1 MWWWYIITLRKADL
15 SVGTNAST
23 SWNPDCRWVFRSLF
37 GKFGPLNNLVPW
49 AFPLKNGWGRV
60 GTRLSAELCVI
71 VIVFFLPYP
80 VKFYFIYL
88 VQSLARSHWPL
99 WRKTFCTAAPL
110 PSKEKWIG
118 ERGLSSFL
126 CFCFVCLFVCFYQ
139 LFRERLSEKVHA
151 TIAKSIVGGFE
162 FLVVSKK
169 LERMAGEAMGIY
181 LWLLMESN
189 KSRFDNYSRQ
199 EECIDHIPY
208 YLSGLSRALFPD
220 NLSRNSW
227 IPKP

>member
-1 MWWWYIITLRKADL
+1 M
-15 SVGTNAST
+15 
-23 SWNPDCRWVFRSLF
+23 FHSLF
-37 GKFGPLNNLVPW
+37 GKVGPLNNLVPR

-80 VKFYFIYL
+80 VKFYLIYL
-88 VQSLARSHWPL
+88 VQSFARSHWPL
-99 WRKTFCTAAPL
+99 WRNAVCTAAPL

-118 ERGLSSFL
+118 ERDCLLFFVFVL
-126 CFCFVCLFVCFYQ
+126 FVCLF
-139 LFRERLSEKVHA
+139 LSAISRKVVGKSARDNPEKYCGWFWVPCCP
-151 TIAKSIVGGFE
+151 
-162 FLVVSKK
+162 KK

-181 LWLLMESN
+181 LWVLMESN

-208 YLSGLSRALFPD
+208 YLSGLSRARFPD
-220 NLSRNSW
+220 NLSPNSC
-227 IPKP
+227 IPKPQILSNRGG

>member
-37 GKFGPLNNLVPW
+37 GKFGPLNNLVPR

-88 VQSLARSHWPL
+88 VQSFARSHWPL
-99 WRKTFCTAAPL
+99 WRNDVCTAAPL

-118 ERGLSSFL
+118 ERNCPLFFVFVL
-126 CFCFVCLFVCFYQ
+126 LVCLFVCFYQ

-151 TIAKSIVGGFE
+151 TIPKSIVGGFE
-162 FLVVSKK
+162 FPIVPKNLKEWQEMPWTYVC
-169 LERMAGEAMGIY
+169 EC
-181 LWLLMESN
+181 LWKATKVGSTTN
-189 KSRFDNYSRQ
+189 
-199 EECIDHIPY
+199 
-208 YLSGLSRALFPD
+208 
-220 NLSRNSW
+220 
-227 IPKP
+227 

>member
-23 SWNPDCRWVFRSLF
+23 SWNPDCWWVFRSLF
-37 GKFGPLNNLVPW
+37 GKFGPLNNLVPR

-60 GTRLSAELCVI
+60 GTRLSAVI

-99 WRKTFCTAAPL
+99 WRNDVCTAAPL

-118 ERGLSSFL
+118 ERDCLLLSVFVL
-126 CFCFVCLFVCFYQ
+126 FVCLFVFISYFEKGCQ
-139 LFRERLSEKVHA
+139 KKCKRQSRKVLWVVLSSLLSQKTWKNGRRCHGHMFVSAYGIWKATKVGS
-151 TIAKSIVGGFE
+151 TT
-162 FLVVSKK
+162 
-169 LERMAGEAMGIY
+169 
-181 LWLLMESN
+181 N
-189 KSRFDNYSRQ
+189 
-199 EECIDHIPY
+199 
-208 YLSGLSRALFPD
+208 
-220 NLSRNSW
+220 
-227 IPKP
+227 